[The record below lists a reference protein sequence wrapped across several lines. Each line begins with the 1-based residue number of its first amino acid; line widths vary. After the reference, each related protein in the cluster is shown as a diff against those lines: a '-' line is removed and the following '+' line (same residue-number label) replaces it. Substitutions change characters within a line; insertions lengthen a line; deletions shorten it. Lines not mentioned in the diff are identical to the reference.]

1 MSRAVQSAEQP
12 SAWKNAQVG
21 RVAAPLRD
29 QVLGIV
35 RQAIMDF
42 ELKPGQRL
50 VERELIEHLGV
61 SRSTVREVLG
71 QLSAEGL
78 VTIVPQKGAVV
89 TVPTAEDAAD
99 LYEIRASLEA
109 LAVRRFVERATEAQR
124 AALRVAFDEY
134 ARASEDGAVSAL
146 VAKDELY
153 RVLLD
158 GADSAP
164 IQQLLASAQGRVR
177 AMRATSLSEPGRAR
191 EAVEELRLVVE
202 AIEAGKAAQAAKL
215 CAAHVRA
222 AARSGLRRL
231 AEIESDLT

>member
-1 MSRAVQSAEQP
+1 MTEAVREQP

-89 TVPTAEDAAD
+89 TVPTAADAAD
-99 LYEIRASLEA
+99 LYEIRANLEG
-109 LAVRRFVERATEAQR
+109 LACRRFVERATPAQL
-124 AALRVAFDEY
+124 AELRVAFDAY
-134 ARASEDGAVSAL
+134 DRASQDGAIPAL

-153 RVLLD
+153 RVLLE
-158 GADSAP
+158 GAHSAP
-164 IQQLLASAQGRVR
+164 IQQQLASAQGRVR

-191 EAVEELRLVVE
+191 KAVEELRLVVE
-202 AIEAGKAAQAAKL
+202 AIEAGEGAQAAKL